1 MGNNKRINENLL
13 SGVALDMFGGDD
25 VTLHD
30 DGLRVEYILLDLVR
44 PDPVQPRRVLPERIY
59 HAFHGQ
65 QITPS
70 QALREL
76 IQAAQLAA
84 QQNSRPFTNVLDLLG
99 TEDDDLPRFSPE
111 EQLVR
116 DLVNLGCDHP

>member
-25 VTLHD
+25 AVLHD
-30 DGLRVEYILLDLVR
+30 DSLRVEYILLDLVR

-65 QITPS
+65 RITPS

-76 IQAAQLAA
+76 IQSAQLAA

-99 TEDDDLPRFSPE
+99 TED
-111 EQLVR
+111 
-116 DLVNLGCDHP
+116 